1 MSTVKGH
8 VQRNEIILNEFEEMW
23 VKLEKE
29 KAEIA
34 SQQMGILREETKLA
48 GEVHK
53 GKKKKTAKKGK
64 K

>member
-34 SQQMGILREETKLA
+34 SQQMGILRE
-48 GEVHK
+48 
-53 GKKKKTAKKGK
+53 
-64 K
+64 